1 MNRLFSLCLLPALL
15 VAHAAFADE
24 PAGRKAELVKQIRQ
38 LEKDI
43 EKVRGLKFLKPVEA
57 NVIPRGKDDSP
68 GIQGYYD
75 TKKKALFIYDDIKGN
90 YEKGVLVHEMVHALQ
105 DQHFGLGKLHAST
118 FGTDAEMALAALIE
132 GDATLTMI
140 RLLGKEQPH
149 AAKMLS
155 VPLEKSKNLQNAF
168 LYAQGARYVQALEK
182 RGGWSAVDMR
192 YPFPPTSTASILHPD
207 ERITPVNLGPGK
219 RVGEYG
225 LDKNLAAQ
233 PITQPISLQAASG
246 WRGDR
251 TITEKDAS
259 AWIVAF
265 AKPEQAAKFHDALIQ
280 ARTAEYP
287 KAKKL
292 PAEPGASLRQSAKG
306 AYHGILLRGS
316 RVWEIDAPTE
326 KEYRSLIDRLEGP
339 ALFSVWSGKEKKTL
353 TPGEFMDRLMEADAV
368 CIGET
373 HDSEIHHQA
382 QLAVIKALY
391 ARDERLGVGFE
402 MFQRPFQKSLDRFTS
417 GAIDEASM
425 LEDTEYKRRWGY
437 DWALYRP
444 IADFCRRNRVPMAA
458 LNVGDDLRKRV
469 SSVGFEKLTGEEKKQ
484 IGEVD
489 FQVKEHRAHWFDQL
503 GEMHGHGK
511 MTKEGKETFYQ
522 VMTLWDEFMA
532 DSAARF
538 QADRKLRRVVVLA
551 GSGHIDRGFG
561 IPGRLAKRTK
571 GKVVTVRIFLEG
583 DLEKMK
589 KDPAADFVLMVQ

>member
-1 MNRLFSLCLLPALL
+1 MKRLLALCLLPALL
-15 VAHAAFADE
+15 FAHVGFADE
-24 PAGRKAELVKQIRQ
+24 PADRKAELVKQIRQ

-43 EKVRGLKFLKPVEA
+43 EKVRGLKFLQPVVA
-57 NVIPRGKDDSP
+57 NFIPRGKDDSP

-75 TKKKALFIYDDIKGN
+75 TKKKALFLYDDIKGN
-90 YEKGVLVHEMVHALQ
+90 YAKGVLVHEMVHALQ

-118 FGTDAEMALAALIE
+118 FGTDAELALAALIE

-168 LYAQGARYVQALEK
+168 LYAQGARYVEAIEK
-182 RGGWSAVDMR
+182 RGGWAAVDTR

-207 ERITPVNLGPGK
+207 ERIAPANLGPGK
-219 RVGEYG
+219 RVGEFG
-225 LDKNLAAQ
+225 LIRILSAQ
-233 PITQPISLQAASG
+233 PITKEISTQAAAG

-251 TITEKDAS
+251 TILDKDAK

-265 AKPEQAAKFHDALIQ
+265 AKPEQASKFRDALVQ

-292 PAEPGASLRQSAKG
+292 PAGAGSTLWASEKG
-306 AYHGILLRGS
+306 ARRGILLRGS
-316 RVWEIDAPTE
+316 RVWEVEAPTE
-326 KEYRSLIDRLEGP
+326 QEYRALIDRLEGP
-339 ALFSVWSGKEKKTL
+339 PRFTVWSSKEKKTL
-353 TPGEFMDRLMEADAV
+353 TPGEFADRLMDADTV
-368 CIGET
+368 CVGET
-373 HDSEIHHQA
+373 HDSEVHHQV
-382 QLAVIKALY
+382 QLSVIKALY
-391 ARDERLGVGFE
+391 ARDERLGVGLE
-402 MFQRPFQKSLDRFTS
+402 MFQRPFQKSLDRYTA
-417 GAIDEASM
+417 GAIDEATM
-425 LEDTEYKRRWGY
+425 LEDTEYQKRWGY

-444 IADFCRRNRVPMAA
+444 IADFCRRNRIPMAA

-469 SSVGFEKLTGEEKKQ
+469 SSVGFEKLTAEEKKQ

-503 GEMHGHGK
+503 GDMHGHGK
-511 MTKEGKETFYQ
+511 MTKDRKEQVYQ

-538 QADRKLRRVVVLA
+538 QGERRLRRLVILA

-561 IPGRLAKRTK
+561 IPARMAKRTK

-583 DLEKMK
+583 DIEKMK
-589 KDPAADFVLMVQ
+589 KDPAADFVLMVE